1 MKSRIWTLSWSQINR
16 SLAKSLIP
24 ANERVKKSMVQ
35 GGGEQQ
41 RPFSLPYPLA
51 DMAILSGN
59 LAKARLREK
68 DRMRGNIPLF
78 SRTLPLTRTASG
90 PASPTGGEAGCG
102 VISEVR
108 GFFHTLESGNPSA
121 ITCNSNSLH
130 SISAAAPGERL
141 GSGPKIW
148 IGIPRRAMR
157 PAPLSIPHTSHSRG
171 TSFLSLQP
179 PGAHAHRRAY
189 RADGSLSLRG

>member
-78 SRTLPLTRTASG
+78 SRTLPLTRTASS
-90 PASPTGGEAGCG
+90 PASPIGRGG
-102 VISEVR
+102 
-108 GFFHTLESGNPSA
+108 L
-121 ITCNSNSLH
+121 
-130 SISAAAPGERL
+130 
-141 GSGPKIW
+141 
-148 IGIPRRAMR
+148 RRN
-157 PAPLSIPHTSHSRG
+157 
-171 TSFLSLQP
+171 F
-179 PGAHAHRRAY
+179 RA
-189 RADGSLSLRG
+189 L